1 MKTIEERAK
10 EWGEY
15 IAERTP
21 YDVIGAKYSYIA
33 GANEQKE
40 IDDAELHKLKAEW
53 EKEAQINYGI
63 DMKSIEERAK
73 KWSEHIVETTPYD
86 VVNGEV
92 CVFAKDRD
100 IADVAIE
107 SYIKGAT
114 DQKAIDEKVR
124 LKKSDDMTE
133 AEYDRETAFAD
144 WYLKNGK
151 STPTFS
157 DAIEWARKDVISK
170 ACDWL
175 HLNLPNIEYTI
186 KEPKP
191 LRVSRGLLIDE
202 LKKAMDK

>member
-1 MKTIEERAK
+1 MNNEIAK
-10 EWGEY
+10 RYRLCSNCSDRILSGGCDSKCKEY
-15 IAERTP
+15 W
-21 YDVIGAKYSYIA
+21 KY
-33 GANEQKE
+33 
-40 IDDAELHKLKAEW
+40 
-53 EKEAQINYGI
+53 
-63 DMKSIEERAK
+63 
-73 KWSEHIVETTPYD
+73 V
-86 VVNGEV
+86 
-92 CVFAKDRD
+92 
-100 IADVAIE
+100 
-107 SYIKGAT
+107 GAT
-114 DQKAIDEKVR
+114 EQQSIDEEVR

-133 AEYDRETAFAD
+133 AEYDRETAFAG

-151 STPTFS
+151 GTPTFS

>member
-1 MKTIEERAK
+1 MKTIEQRAS

-21 YDVIGAKYSYIA
+21 YDVVGAKYSYIA

-40 IDDAELHKLKAEW
+40 IDDAELLKLKAEW
-53 EKEAQINYGI
+53 EKEAQINHGI

-124 LKKSDDMTE
+124 LKKSDGMTE

-157 DAIEWARKDVISK
+157 DAIEWARRQ
-170 ACDWL
+170 
-175 HLNLPNIEYTI
+175 T
-186 KEPKP
+186 
-191 LRVSRGLLIDE
+191 IDE
-202 LKKAMDK
+202 VCNWLKNYMTFGTGEIVNNLLAQLHKAMEE